1 MNREVFDLLP
11 DIVKGVGK
19 NISRISNKMC
29 RRICQRFCL
38 SARLFGTPGWSQW
51 WSTRDILMAILFW
64 WKVEGWSN
72 TCVGSN
78 SRKTSGSIPCTF
90 NRTNYCDESQQHGND
105 DQPRVSGV
113 FIWRFS
119 ETVEVLRE
127 TRQLPSENDQCLLFL
142 RQSLWKMMLMTTW
155 EVEERWLHEQP
166 PPCRRQQTSEKPKRQ
181 SLQCSHDRDN
191 GDENEDGDHT
201 PKHTN
206 LHDHSVKDKYKYK
219 HDDISELTHP
229 YEAGDPFPLGR
240 LQKVTRLQLNLH
252 LALLCFSTFPN
263 SHLSSIG
270 ENNNNPRHLVWK
282 QLLNHL

>member
-113 FIWRFS
+113 FIRRFS

-127 TRQLPSENDQCLLFL
+127 TRQLPSENDQCLLFFSAIIMKNDVDDDL
-142 RQSLWKMMLMTTW
+142 RGWRAMAPWTTSSLPATTDFR
-155 EVEERWLHEQP
+155 ETQA
-166 PPCRRQQTSEKPKRQ
+166 SEP
-181 SLQCSHDRDN
+181 
-191 GDENEDGDHT
+191 
-201 PKHTN
+201 
-206 LHDHSVKDKYKYK
+206 SV
-219 HDDISELTHP
+219 
-229 YEAGDPFPLGR
+229 
-240 LQKVTRLQLNLH
+240 
-252 LALLCFSTFPN
+252 
-263 SHLSSIG
+263 LSWS
-270 ENNNNPRHLVWK
+270 W
-282 QLLNHL
+282 

>member
-90 NRTNYCDESQQHGND
+90 NRTNYCDESQEHGND
-105 DQPRVSGV
+105 DQTKGFWCFHQEIQRDGGSTQRNQAAAVWKWSMFIV
-113 FIWRFS
+113 FAAIIVKNDVDDNLRGWRAMAPWTTSSLPATTDF
-119 ETVEVLRE
+119 RE
-127 TRQLPSENDQCLLFL
+127 TQASEPS
-142 RQSLWKMMLMTTW
+142 
-155 EVEERWLHEQP
+155 V
-166 PPCRRQQTSEKPKRQ
+166 
-181 SLQCSHDRDN
+181 
-191 GDENEDGDHT
+191 
-201 PKHTN
+201 
-206 LHDHSVKDKYKYK
+206 
-219 HDDISELTHP
+219 
-229 YEAGDPFPLGR
+229 
-240 LQKVTRLQLNLH
+240 
-252 LALLCFSTFPN
+252 
-263 SHLSSIG
+263 LSWS
-270 ENNNNPRHLVWK
+270 W
-282 QLLNHL
+282 